1 MPKVCHTQAK
11 RNERY
16 NKKENETMEN
26 NYIEPLCKEEV
37 KLLKI
42 YRVLS
47 TEKKSII
54 QDLITVWNS
63 LYEQKNEEEE
73 KRSDRK

>member
-1 MPKVCHTQAK
+1 
-11 RNERY
+11 
-16 NKKENETMEN
+16 MEN
-26 NYIEPLCKEEV
+26 NCIEPLEKEEV

-47 TEKKSII
+47 TEQKNII

-63 LYEQKNEEEE
+63 LYEQKNEEELKGAIE
-73 KRSDRK
+73 NDGRTTYIN

>member
-1 MPKVCHTQAK
+1 
-11 RNERY
+11 
-16 NKKENETMEN
+16 MEN